1 MNFITPLFSLS
12 FWFSYYATPFSPWVS
27 KLILILL
34 AVLALSS
41 ILLLLWKRQL
51 KDIVKRHA
59 ASRLATCG
67 ITSVIVGLLL
77 WLMTYE
83 NIPFLS
89 ARIFWLLW
97 LGIFGT
103 WKAMIFRRYQKEQR
117 DARMTHD
124 PERAAYEKY
133 LPKPKGR
140 K

>member
-67 ITSVIVGLLL
+67 ITSVVVGLLL

-97 LGIFGT
+97 LGIFGF
-103 WKAMIFRRYQKEQR
+103 WKVMIFRRYQKEQR

>member
-67 ITSVIVGLLL
+67 ITSVVVGLLL

-103 WKAMIFRRYQKEQR
+103 WKVMIFRRYQKEQR

>member
-103 WKAMIFRRYQKEQR
+103 WKVMIFRRYQKEQR